1 MACRAFRVSS
11 PRTLP
16 FAPVLSALQVPHTQR
31 LQELQGDD
39 WLGLPLVHRYAGL
52 SSSSAYCLRPGA
64 SASRRMDFVAPDVG
78 VELNAAFNTNSVI
91 IA

>member
-52 SSSSAYCLRPGA
+52 SSSSAYCLVTQGRWRRSDFGRRPA
-64 SASRRMDFVAPDVG
+64 LFADC
-78 VELNAAFNTNSVI
+78 L
-91 IA
+91 